1 LPRRCHGAS
10 RSEYANLAVPS
21 ALISRL
27 CAIADLSFLFS
38 RFRLLYQNLWV
49 LSSLS
54 EKTRLDNFIR
64 KRGGMQQQLLDMTKV
79 HTLRSLRRFHPATYD
94 SRCPRKPPRSPVRAF
109 AHSGCGIM
117 RGSCARRFE
126 GFGKVGCWLELFARL
141 VRVLRYDASGILPPS
156 ATPHERLDYITPT
169 CYTYL
174 YEQLTSTSKKARI
187 TSTKPILFR

>member
-64 KRGGMQQQLLDMTKV
+64 KRGGMQQQLLDMAKV
-79 HTLRSLRRFHPATYD
+79 HTPRSLRRFHPATYD
-94 SRCPRKPPRSPVRAF
+94 SRCPRKPPEAPYARSPILDAESCGARA
-109 AHSGCGIM
+109 
-117 RGSCARRFE
+117 
-126 GFGKVGCWLELFARL
+126 VG
-141 VRVLRYDASGILPPS
+141 VLRGLVKLVAGWNCSLGWCVCEFSDMTHQGYCPRRQPPMK
-156 ATPHERLDYITPT
+156 D
-169 CYTYL
+169 
-174 YEQLTSTSKKARI
+174 LTI
-187 TSTKPILFR
+187 